1 MFEFNPKLLLFIPA
15 TVIFYKLLNQ
25 KEEVNE
31 EDPYPYFEYQKNF
44 QRSLTYNRFEKPKLP
59 NRKLKTRKKLFKIM
73 DDSIKNREVKEIL
86 NNIIDKV
93 VVQEEKRELKK
104 LIMKQ
109 KEKER
114 QAAEEKK
121 KINNISYLSYF
132 NISRFISRN
141 YQNDNI
147 EKQFEKVDLSSDGS
161 FDKLS
166 DISKIS
172 EFSKISK
179 ISQISQNSEFSK
191 IDEEIK

>member
-15 TVIFYKLLNQ
+15 TVIFYKLLSQ

-31 EDPYPYFEYQKNF
+31 EEPYDYFKYQNAF
-44 QRSLTYNRFEKPKLP
+44 QKSLTLNRNFEKPRLP
-59 NRKLKTRKKLFKIM
+59 NRRLKSRKKLFKIM

-86 NNIIDKV
+86 NNIITV
-93 VVQEEKRELKK
+93 VVNEEIRRQKEEKKEIIRQAEE
-104 LIMKQ
+104 
-109 KEKER
+109 KEKEKK
-114 QAAEEKK
+114 EKEK
-121 KINNISYLSYF
+121 NVSYLSYF

-141 YQNDNI
+141 NDEI
-147 EKQFEKVDLSSDGS
+147 KFEKVDLSSDGS
-161 FDKLS
+161 YDKVS

-179 ISQISQNSEFSK
+179 ISEFSK